1 MEIRMLHLD
10 VEMKVDGYKDIMY
23 AMRKILGEKKIRAAI
38 ADAANRAAQGIG
50 TDAKRMIKE
59 RWGLK
64 PAYVMERFKVNK
76 ATAGQTHIEAT
87 AVFHGKPIPLIDLAP
102 TPSSVTSKR
111 PKSGIKVKGLGNV
124 RFKHAFI
131 AEMGSGHKGVFQRRT
146 RKGPRLPINEM
157 FSLSLP
163 QMIYDKKG
171 GGEIRET
178 LRKNSGERFETR
190 FLQQIER
197 MRQERGE

>member
-1 MEIRMLHLD
+1 MLHLD

-23 AMRKILGEKKIRAAI
+23 AMRKILSEKKIRAAI

-50 TDAKRMIKE
+50 TDAKRMIRD

-87 AVFHGKPIPLIDLAP
+87 AIFHGKPIPLIDLAP

-111 PKSGIKVKGLGNV
+111 PKSGIKVKGLSNAK
-124 RFKHAFI
+124 FQHAFI
-131 AEMGSGHKGVFQRRT
+131 ARMESGHIGVFQKITPGKKR
-146 RKGPRLPINEM
+146 PRLPIGEM

-178 LRKNSGERFETR
+178 LRKNSGERLETR